1 MYLEEIKRHIR
12 KAEKLS
18 HSEKIPE
25 SDYKTLLSESPSYV
39 INMMLREIKTA
50 V

>member
-1 MYLEEIKRHIR
+1 M

-18 HSEKIPE
+18 QSEKIPE
-25 SDYKTLLSESPSYV
+25 SDYKTLLFESPSYV
-39 INMMLREIKTA
+39 INMMLKEIKIA